1 MHSFH
6 LEFHRSH
13 RVGWLRAS
21 VLGANDGVVSVSSL
35 VVGVAAAGASPADIF
50 LTGIAGLVAG
60 ALSMAAGEYISVQS
74 QADTEAADLA
84 KERQELIDEPEKEL
98 EELTHIYI
106 QRGLDPALAKQVA
119 EKLTEVDALGTH
131 LRDELGITENLM
143 ARPIQAALASAA
155 AFAVG
160 GAIPILTALGT
171 PFHLVGIATTISTLV
186 TLSILG
192 AVAAYTG
199 GASIIKGA
207 ARVVFWGAL
216 AMAVTALVGRA
227 IGREV

>member
-1 MHSFH
+1 MHSLH

-35 VVGVAAAGASPADIF
+35 VVGVAAAGASASDIF
-50 LTGIAGLVAG
+50 LTGMAGLVAG

-98 EELTHIYI
+98 QELTHIYVE
-106 QRGLDPALAKQVA
+106 RGLDPTLARQVA

-131 LRDELGITENLM
+131 LRDELGINENLM
-143 ARPIQAALASAA
+143 AKPVQAALASAA
-155 AFAVG
+155 AFGVG
-160 GAIPILTALGT
+160 GAIPILAALTT
-171 PFHLVGIATTISTLV
+171 PFHLVGVVTTISTLI

-192 AVAAYTG
+192 AIAAKTG
-199 GASIIKGA
+199 GASMIKGA